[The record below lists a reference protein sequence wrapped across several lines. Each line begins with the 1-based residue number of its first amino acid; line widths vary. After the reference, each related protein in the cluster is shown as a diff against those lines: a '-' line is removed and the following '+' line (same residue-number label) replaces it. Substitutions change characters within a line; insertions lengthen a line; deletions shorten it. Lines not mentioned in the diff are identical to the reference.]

1 MARRETSDLLW
12 ALSWGHMEAAFFDL
26 DKTVIARSSSLAF
39 GKNFYREGLI
49 TKRLLARAVV
59 AQFVYLLVGADEA
72 KMEKMRKKAQTLTI
86 GWDQTRIRRIIED
99 VMGDVITPIIFK
111 EAADLIDLHRADGR
125 KVVIVS
131 SAPEEIVAPLG
142 ELLGAD
148 EVIASRAEVDPDG
161 RYTGE
166 IEFYC
171 YGPHKAT
178 AIREFA
184 QRQGIDLAAS
194 FAYSDSITDLPML
207 EVVGH
212 PVAVNPD
219 RALARTAEERGWDV
233 LRFNNPVTVRK
244 RLAEI
249 APSGRTV
256 ALSGGGALT
265 LVAVGLGYAWLRRR
279 SRPN

>member
-1 MARRETSDLLW
+1 
-12 ALSWGHMEAAFFDL
+12 MEAAFFDL
-26 DKTVIARSSSLAF
+26 DKTVIARSSGLAF

-59 AQFVYLLVGADEA
+59 AQFVYLLVGADET
-72 KMEKMRKKAQTLTI
+72 KMEKMRKKAQSLTI
-86 GWDQTRIRRIIED
+86 GWDQTRIRQIIED

-111 EAADLIDLHRADGR
+111 EAADLIDLHRSEGR

-131 SAPEEIVAPLG
+131 SSPEEIVAPLG
-142 ELLGAD
+142 KLLGAD
-148 EVIASRAEVDPDG
+148 EVIASRAEVGPDG

-166 IEFYC
+166 IDFYS
-171 YGPHKAT
+171 YGPHKAI

-184 QRQGIDLAAS
+184 VEKGIDLAAS

-219 RALARTAEERGWDV
+219 RALTQTATERGWEV
-233 LRFNNPVTVRK
+233 LRFENPVTIRK

-256 ALSGGGALT
+256 AFSGGGALS
-265 LVAVGLGYAWLRRR
+265 LIAVGLGYVWLRRR
-279 SRPN
+279 SRSTAWGSKF